1 MTAKADLIRALQ
13 DVSRSEE
20 AIRADCLSIARRRK
34 LSTKAI
40 ARVGTEVGVA
50 LTTSR
55 KPVNVEEAD
64 TCLVRERLKATK
76 SMEGTAIDPTQDVST
91 VQQEENDKDTVSPS
105 TTPVHTPDVVAMIHT
120 LTTHIS
126 ELQTELADLKAMFV
140 RERSEARDR
149 EQRQKNKITELEK
162 ILNTH
167 VESFDK
173 TSDMARTMLKSID
186 AKSTSV
192 ISDLKKAGSAV
203 RSESRSTPG
212 THASISTH
220 TPDTHVRSG
229 TRITTTSDSDTT
241 SHTDGVST
249 HSAGRATTDSVST
262 ASQRKKSATAPSSTK
277 SALPKPHAVKPI
289 APDDDDDELWSL
301 VLKAKPTGRK
311 SVLYIGNLEE
321 NASEEKLREYIAK
334 RSEKAGINRPKIFNC
349 TIFTREEG
357 NWAVGLLAS
366 PSTTLPL
373 SMFVVATSGPDA
385 YMLDHGNSRS
395 SLARNNKE
403 GIANRGLP
411 TPPSPV
417 ASQT

>member
-34 LSTKAI
+34 MSTEAI

-55 KPVNVEEAD
+55 KPVNVEEAV
-64 TCLVRERLKATK
+64 TSLVRERLKATK

-91 VQQEENDKDTVSPS
+91 VQQEENDEDTVSPS

-126 ELQTELADLKAMFV
+126 ELQTELADLKAMFI

-173 TSDMARTMLKSID
+173 TSDMACTILKSID
-186 AKSTSV
+186 AKTTSV
-192 ISDLKKAGSAV
+192 ISDLKKAGPAV

-241 SHTDGVST
+241 CTSHTDGVST
-249 HSAGRATTDSVST
+249 HSAGRAKTDNVST

-289 APDDDDDELWSL
+289 APDDDDDDDDELWSL
-301 VLKAKPTGRK
+301 MLKAKPTGRK

-321 NASEEKLREYIAK
+321 NAKSSENTSPNARKKPVSIR
-334 RSEKAGINRPKIFNC
+334 
-349 TIFTREEG
+349 TIFSRE
-357 NWAVGLLAS
+357 VRMDAS
-366 PSTTLPL
+366 SAAMFSNRAILIVLST
-373 SMFVVATSGPDA
+373 VVAKDA
-385 YMLDHGNSRS
+385 IS
-395 SLARNNKE
+395 SFHVQSD
-403 GIANRGLP
+403 NRLF
-411 TPPSPV
+411 
-417 ASQT
+417 